1 MKGYENVDEQK
12 LFKLFCSDKYIINK
26 PILKDDK
33 VFATNGKIAI
43 YVNTEICQGEYEKTE
58 KFNVALPP
66 IRQELQIP
74 LLSLLKAYDSLPKD
88 EHEDYDIEDCNE
100 CHSTGFV
107 NWQYIDKKGTIY
119 HRDFGCPACDS
130 LGFQKRN
137 IRKVYGPEKSAVIKL
152 DGFLLIHWQVKT
164 IIDTLFVLGKDHITL
179 LSKNKTHTLVWVYL
193 RVDENI
199 TILVSPCCYIN
210 EDAADAIVEL

>member
-1 MKGYENVDEQK
+1 MKGYENVDEKK
-12 LFKLFCSDKYIINK
+12 LFKLFCSDKYIIDK
-26 PILKDDK
+26 PRLKDDK
-33 VFATNGKIAI
+33 VFATNGKITI
-43 YVNTEICQGEYEKTE
+43 YVNAEICQGKYEKTE
-58 KFNVALPP
+58 KFNVTLPS
-66 IRQELQIP
+66 IKQELQIP
-74 LLSLLKAYDSLPKD
+74 LLNILKAYDSLPKG
-88 EHEDYDIEDCNE
+88 EHEEYDVGDCNE

-107 NWQYIDKKGTIY
+107 KWQYTDKKGITY
-119 HRDFGCPACDS
+119 HEDFDCPVCDG

-137 IRKVYGPEKSAVIKL
+137 SRKVYGPEKSAVIKL
-152 DGFLLIHWQVKT
+152 DGFLLLHWQIKT